1 MAVLFLLLAIV
12 GCVVVGNLVLENP
25 GPADVTVFNQPI
37 NGYPQGVLLAVAA
50 GLGFLVG
57 LLAVGSV
64 GLRRSRRERRRE
76 LRTAERELGEE
87 LSELENE
94 NARLRDELSRRDR
107 AARLRSDPD
116 LSFLDERV
124 RARQA
129 GPRSDRPPGP

>member
-12 GCVVVGNLVLENP
+12 GCVVVGDLVMENP
-25 GPADVTVFNQPI
+25 GPGDVTVFNQPI
-37 NGYPQGVLLAVAA
+37 SGYPQGVLLAVAA

-64 GLRRSRRERRRE
+64 GLRRSRRERRQE

-87 LSELENE
+87 LSELESE

-116 LSFLDERV
+116 LSFLDDRV

-129 GPRSDRPPGP
+129 GPRSDRPQGP